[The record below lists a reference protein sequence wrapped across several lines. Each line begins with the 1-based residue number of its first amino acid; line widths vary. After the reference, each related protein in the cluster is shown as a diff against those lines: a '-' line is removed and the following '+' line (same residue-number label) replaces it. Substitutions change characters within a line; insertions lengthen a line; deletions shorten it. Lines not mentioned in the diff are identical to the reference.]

1 MDLFARVNGFV
12 QFTRC
17 CASHFHGAFFADT
30 TVRIQPNYNYVV
42 NYRPE
47 VTRAVEG
54 TIKSKTELTNCGKL
68 TNL

>member
-1 MDLFARVNGFV
+1 MASKIKKINSFIYSCQVDLYARVNGFV

-30 TVRIQPNYNYVV
+30 TITIQPNYNYVV

-47 VTRAVEG
+47 VT
-54 TIKSKTELTNCGKL
+54 LCG
-68 TNL
+68 